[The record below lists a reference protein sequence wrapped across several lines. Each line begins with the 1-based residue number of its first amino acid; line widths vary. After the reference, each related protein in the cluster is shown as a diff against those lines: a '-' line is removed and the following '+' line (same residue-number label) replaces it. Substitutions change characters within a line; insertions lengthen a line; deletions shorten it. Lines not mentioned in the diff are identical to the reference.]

1 MKCID
6 EVPAAELKGKRVL
19 VRAGL
24 DVSLDKDGEV
34 IDLLRAKSVPYHRIS
49 QRRRCK
55 SDYLVAHRS

>member
-34 IDLLRAKSVPYHRIS
+34 IDLCAQKRALPSHIS
-49 QRRRCK
+49 KTRCK